1 MMDPSIDDETWNY
14 DDRCHDATELP
25 RWLSTSVDAEM
36 RSHTSVQPTKGSRR
50 RAVAAA
56 GGAVLFSLGLRE
68 AVRLRDADLE
78 SARSRA
84 RQLGATRIVAGI
96 ALLLRPQLLAAALG
110 LSAAGGAGWWL
121 SRMLA
126 VREIAVGTGTV
137 AASHPRADP
146 WPWLMTVSAIDGAEA
161 LVLFTALRRKAVD
174 QPGGWAFVAADAGSA
189 AALVTRIA
197 HIRRLTTRGVATR

>member
-1 MMDPSIDDETWNY
+1 
-14 DDRCHDATELP
+14 
-25 RWLSTSVDAEM
+25 M
-36 RSHTSVQPTKGSRR
+36 RRGVTTIHVMKR

-56 GGAVLFSLGLRE
+56 AGAVLCSLGLRE
-68 AVRLRDADLE
+68 AVRLGDADLGV
-78 SARSRA
+78 ARSRA

-96 ALLLRPQLLAAALG
+96 VLLVRPQLLTAALG
-110 LSAAGGAGWWL
+110 LSSAGEAGWWL

-137 AASHPRADP
+137 AGSRPSADP

-161 LVLFTALRRKAVD
+161 LVLLTALRRKAVD

-189 AALVTRIA
+189 AALITRIA
-197 HIRRLTTRGVATR
+197 HLRRLRTQEDHHRP